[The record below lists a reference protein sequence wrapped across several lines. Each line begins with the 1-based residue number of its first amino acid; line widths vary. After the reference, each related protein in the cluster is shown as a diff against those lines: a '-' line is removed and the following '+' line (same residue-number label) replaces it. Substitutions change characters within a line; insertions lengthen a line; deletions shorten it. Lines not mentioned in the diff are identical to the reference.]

1 MVSFFLL
8 HFPTT
13 GSGPCLAPSKMADKN
28 EHHIPTWDGQAKT
41 WRRYSMVCSWHC
53 SGEDEILRHLADLP
67 PDRPSTPLG
76 YELEDHRVRHAR
88 WNTAFVAEARTG
100 QSPDILKATRGFLE
114 FDAITK
120 VTEALQTLC
129 DEQLA
134 GRCQTHSVAYQETF
148 FSEDDYL
155 PCGES
160 QPSWTSTLQLWQ
172 HEALCSRLP

>member
-88 WNTAFVAEARTG
+88 WNTAFVA
-100 QSPDILKATRGFLE
+100 
-114 FDAITK
+114 

-160 QPSWTSTLQLWQ
+160 QPSWTTTLQLWQ